1 MPHHRKRLPGIESR
15 RTLPRRRVH
24 HHRLGGQPRRQRV
37 HEGLDATGPGAV
49 DMTIDVR
56 VVALSISGQAEEI
69 AADFVRS
76 G

>member
-1 MPHHRKRLPGIESR
+1 
-15 RTLPRRRVH
+15 
-24 HHRLGGQPRRQRV
+24 
-37 HEGLDATGPGAV
+37 V